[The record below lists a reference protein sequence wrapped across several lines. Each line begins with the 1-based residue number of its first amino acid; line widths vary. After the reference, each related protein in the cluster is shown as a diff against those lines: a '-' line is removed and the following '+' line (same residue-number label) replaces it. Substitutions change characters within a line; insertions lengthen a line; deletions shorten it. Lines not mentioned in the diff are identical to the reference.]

1 MSKQSVFPLVALVLA
16 EAPSS
21 QLLAQ
26 EQGAVL
32 DALLREGGLK
42 KFQADI
48 NVKF

>member
-1 MSKQSVFPLVALVLA
+1 MSKQSVISLVALVHA
-16 EAPSS
+16 GAPSS

-26 EQGAVL
+26 DQGVLL
-32 DALLREGGLK
+32 DALLLEGGLK